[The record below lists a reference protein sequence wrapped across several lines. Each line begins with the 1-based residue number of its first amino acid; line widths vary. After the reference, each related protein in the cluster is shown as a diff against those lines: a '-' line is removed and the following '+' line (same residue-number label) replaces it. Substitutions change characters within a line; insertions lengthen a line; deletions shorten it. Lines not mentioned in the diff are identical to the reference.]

1 MNISLVVPVYNE
13 ESVVEEFI
21 RRTSAALSSFN
32 DYELIFIDD
41 GSTDSTYDLI
51 LNAIGD
57 NQKIKCIKF
66 SRNFGHQHAVLAGLT
81 KSQYETIAVLDA
93 DLQDPPELLREM
105 ADKVVEGYE
114 IVYGQRISRKG
125 ETFFKKMSAQT
136 FYRILDFLTPIA
148 IPKDTGDFRV
158 ISTRAAKMVVEMKE
172 VDPFLRGLFAFTGLK
187 SFAFPYVREERFAG
201 STKYTLKKMVNLA
214 TDAIYGFSSVPL
226 KIFMRVSQFLLIA
239 AIIFAIYAISRSLE
253 RGSGGGW
260 LSIFSAVFFFGA
272 LNLSFLALIARYLI
286 STLNA
291 VQNRPS
297 YVVEKYLNF

>member
-13 ESVVEEFI
+13 ETVIEEFI
-21 RRTSAALSSFN
+21 RRTCAALFSFQ

-51 LNAIGD
+51 LTAISV

-66 SRNFGHQHAVLAGLT
+66 SRNFGHQYAVVAGLT
-81 KSQYETIAVLDA
+81 KSQYQTIAILDA

-105 ADKVVEGYE
+105 ATKVEEGYE

-125 ETFFKKMSAQT
+125 ETLFKRISAGT
-136 FYRILDFLTPIA
+136 FYRILDLLTPIA

-158 ISTRAAKMVVEMKE
+158 ISKRAAKTVVEMKE
-172 VDPFLRGLFAFTGLK
+172 VNPFLRGLFAFTGLK

-201 STKYTLKKMVNLA
+201 STKYTLKKMLKLA

-226 KIFMRVSQFLLIA
+226 KIFMRVSQVLLIA
-239 AIIFAIYAISRSLE
+239 AIFFAIYAVFRSLE
-253 RGSGGGW
+253 NGSGSGW

-272 LNLSFLALIARYLI
+272 LNLSFLALISRYLI
-286 STLNA
+286 STLNT
-291 VQNRPS
+291 VQNRPN